1 MAPGSEGETLGDQ
14 SDVIRTGDPL
24 WRRVLAGTLAV
35 LAIIAIVLAVQA
47 VWVETTLQDEDQFV
61 ATLQSLPQNDAV
73 AGALSIRV
81 ADGVMEAAGVK
92 IFVSDALPE
101 ELGFLAVPMATAVED
116 FIAGLANEV
125 IQSDAVTSAWT
136 TTLRVTHR
144 TVSAVLTGNDGALVA
159 EEGKVAID
167 LDEIGAVVVD
177 RVEAAGLDLPDFDI
191 SLGQVVLY
199 ENEDLAAAQAVA
211 QAIDT
216 LGWLLPFLALFLI
229 AGAVWA
235 STNRRGMT
243 QVLAFGTA
251 LALVLSLAAL
261 RVGRYGILSG
271 IEEDSQRDAA
281 GAVWDALLVPMVQ
294 STWAL
299 MLLAVIVGLTAWATG
314 HSMRAESVRSWV
326 SRTIDSWRRPS
337 EEPPN
342 GFTAFLLEWK
352 RTIQVVSVV
361 IGLIFVLFGPA
372 PSGLL
377 VIITTLFILGA
388 VVFVELFAGP
398 ATTPAE
404 DLEIA
409 DS

>member
-1 MAPGSEGETLGDQ
+1 
-14 SDVIRTGDPL
+14 
-24 WRRVLAGTLAV
+24 
-35 LAIIAIVLAVQA
+35 
-47 VWVETTLQDEDQFV
+47 
-61 ATLQSLPQNDAV
+61 
-73 AGALSIRV
+73 
-81 ADGVMEAAGVK
+81 
-92 IFVSDALPE
+92 
-101 ELGFLAVPMATAVED
+101 
-116 FIAGLANEV
+116 
-125 IQSDAVTSAWT
+125 
-136 TTLRVTHR
+136 
-144 TVSAVLTGNDGALVA
+144 
-159 EEGKVAID
+159 
-167 LDEIGAVVVD
+167 
-177 RVEAAGLDLPDFDI
+177 
-191 SLGQVVLY
+191 
-199 ENEDLAAAQAVA
+199 
-211 QAIDT
+211 
-216 LGWLLPFLALFLI
+216 
-229 AGAVWA
+229 
-235 STNRRGMT
+235 MT

-314 HSMRAESVRSWV
+314 HSMRAENVRSWV

-337 EEPPN
+337 EEPLN

-377 VIITTLFILGA
+377 VIITTLFVLGA

-398 ATTPAE
+398 ETTPAE
-404 DLEIA
+404 DLESA
-409 DS
+409 GL